1 MRSKENFTSSEVSG
15 SPLLNFSPSRSVQV
29 WTRVAV
35 SENAQLFA
43 ASGCGSVPP
52 LRKPSSDWNTSLNS
66 SQEAGS
72 VARTS
77 SDIPTTISEPFDAA
91 SPPSEPQP
99 VSRPEAGTATRGSAG
114 HWVRR
119 STSDALSFPRIRTEP
134 PDPGVQMRQPLTPR
148 PSSHSWSVEEE
159 LSA

>member
-1 MRSKENFTSSEVSG
+1 MALS
-15 SPLLNFSPSRSVQV
+15 LNP
-29 WTRVAV
+29 
-35 SENAQLFA
+35 QLSA

-52 LRKPSSDWNTSLNS
+52 LGKPSSDWKTLLNS
-66 SQEAGS
+66 SQDPGSYPEAGS

-77 SDIPTTISEPFDAA
+77 SDMPTTIVEPFDAA
-91 SPPSEPQP
+91 SPSSEPQP
-99 VSRPEAGTATRGSAG
+99 VSRPEASTATRGSAG

-119 STSDALSFPRIRTEP
+119 FTSDALSFPWVRTEP
-134 PDPGVQMRQPLTPR
+134 PDPGVQIRQPLTPR